1 MSFIKQQLKR
11 FWRMVLFS
19 LFENYEE
26 LEREKK
32 ERP

>member
-11 FWRMVLFS
+11 FWRMVLLS